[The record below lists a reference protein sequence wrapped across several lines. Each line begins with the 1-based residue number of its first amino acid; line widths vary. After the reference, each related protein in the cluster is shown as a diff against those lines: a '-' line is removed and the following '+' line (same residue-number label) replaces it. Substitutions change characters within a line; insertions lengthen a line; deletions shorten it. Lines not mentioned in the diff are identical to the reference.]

1 MRETK
6 VPFPLFTRSPLILII
21 YLALLS
27 GCAKPPAEEME
38 QAAQAIAEAKQKEAD
53 LYVEDT
59 FKMAEAALQRARDL
73 VAEKEY
79 KDAKT
84 AATEATRLAKH
95 AHSMVE
101 SNKAKMREDSERML
115 EKVITSID
123 EAKILADKALNK
135 KVPLNRDDIQFFID
149 TWESGII
156 NVRHNLDE
164 QRIRQGFDKLVIIQK
179 QVKHQKDNLTILL
192 NQKGT

>member
-6 VPFPLFTRSPLILII
+6 APFPLFTRSPLILII
-21 YLALLS
+21 FLALLS
-27 GCAKPPAEEME
+27 GCAKPPTEEME

-53 LYVEDT
+53 LYVEDA
-59 FKMAEAALQRARDL
+59 FKKAEEALQRARDL

-84 AATEATRLAKH
+84 AAIEAARLAKH
-95 AHSMVE
+95 ARSMIE
-101 SNKAKMREDSERML
+101 SNKEKMRQDTEQML
-115 EKVITSID
+115 EKVRTSID
-123 EAKILADKALNK
+123 EAKILADKALKK
-135 KVPLNRDDIQFFID
+135 KVHLNRDDIQFFID

-156 NVRHNLDE
+156 TVRKNLDE

-179 QVKHQKDNLTILL
+179 QVKHQKDNLTMLL

>member
-6 VPFPLFTRSPLILII
+6 ARFPLFTSIPLILII

-27 GCAKPPAEEME
+27 GCAKLPTEEME

-53 LYVEDT
+53 LYVEDA
-59 FKMAEAALQRARDL
+59 FKEAEDALQRARDL

-79 KDAKT
+79 EEAKT
-84 AATEATRLAKH
+84 AAVEATRLAKQ
-95 AHSMVE
+95 ARSMVE
-101 SNKAKMREDSERML
+101 SNKAKMRQETEQML
-115 EKVITSID
+115 EKVRTSID
-123 EAKILADKALNK
+123 EAKILADKALK
-135 KVPLNRDDIQFFID
+135 KKGPLNRDDIQFFID

-156 NVRHNLDE
+156 TVRKNLDE
-164 QRIRQGFDKLVIIQK
+164 QRIRQGFDKLVVIQK

-192 NQKGT
+192 KQKET